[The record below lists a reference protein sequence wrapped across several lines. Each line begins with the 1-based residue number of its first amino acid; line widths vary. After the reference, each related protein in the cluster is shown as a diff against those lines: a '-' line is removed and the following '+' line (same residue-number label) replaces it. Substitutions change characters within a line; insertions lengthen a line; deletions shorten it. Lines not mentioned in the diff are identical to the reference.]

1 MNNIF
6 RINYFMW
13 TGVRGDYIICEI
25 DQNISCR
32 QSLHPA
38 DGRHL
43 AQRNWSYRQSFWCE
57 TPLHEIRNYWTY
69 YYYYYYGTL
78 FSTHHY
84 LTRISLIKPSPHIN
98 LFIIVLVHID
108 ESAMHLTLIPLT
120 LTLLL
125 GNRGGRREGGSS
137 LIKTEWQQELV
148 GEDGKWKVEN
158 EEG

>member
-1 MNNIF
+1 
-6 RINYFMW
+6 
-13 TGVRGDYIICEI
+13 
-25 DQNISCR
+25 
-32 QSLHPA
+32 
-38 DGRHL
+38 
-43 AQRNWSYRQSFWCE
+43 
-57 TPLHEIRNYWTY
+57 
-69 YYYYYYGTL
+69 
-78 FSTHHY
+78 
-84 LTRISLIKPSPHIN
+84 
-98 LFIIVLVHID
+98 LVHID